1 MNKENP
7 LSPHIQIYS
16 WNISSLI
23 SISHRIVGVLNIQ
36 ILTLVCLWIT
46 LLLLGEANYEYIK
59 FFLQSFF
66 GKFLILGLTWSYS
79 FQILSEIRHLIWDFG
94 FGYDLNI
101 TKISGLIVILGS
113 FLLTILIFLL
123 GKQFI

>member
-1 MNKENP
+1 MFLLVIITFVCFCVVYL
-7 LSPHIQIYS
+7 LSVASSYEAI
-16 WNISSLI
+16 NIFFNSLF
-23 SISHRIVGVLNIQ
+23 V
-36 ILTLVCLWIT
+36 
-46 LLLLGEANYEYIK
+46 K
-59 FFLQSFF
+59 FI
-66 GKFLILGLTWSYS
+66 ILGLTWSYS

-123 GKQFI
+123 GK